1 LFFFFSYKCENAAL
15 MIGKRSSL
23 ISHKEYISRDGSEV
37 YEIYGK
43 FEVFQIE
50 TNRNDEKKIVN
61 EIKNNQNRDNDNNT
75 LILNTSDDYVFDSN
89 LNNKENKQ
97 LNNDK
102 KVANVSI
109 SFRSDPENFNNK
121 GSITICLLTNGL
133 VQVFVNGKLDQEAN
147 LQAANKFEFMILDSG
162 ESQAVRINICSYDEF
177 DSKYS
182 VELSVKNS
190 FVNESEQKFYVSQTL
205 QSDNFA
211 VGIDALK
218 ISNEISDPQGR
229 LNQDNFN

>member
-1 LFFFFSYKCENAAL
+1 

-162 ESQAVRINICSYDEF
+162 ESQAVRINICSYDKF

-190 FVNESEQKFYVSQTL
+190 FVKESKQKFYV
-205 QSDNFA
+205 
-211 VGIDALK
+211 
-218 ISNEISDPQGR
+218 
-229 LNQDNFN
+229 

>member
-1 LFFFFSYKCENAAL
+1 
-15 MIGKRSSL
+15 MIGKKSC
-23 ISHKEYISRDGSEV
+23 IITHKEYISRDGSDV

-43 FEVFQIE
+43 FEVFQIQ
-50 TNRNDEKKIVN
+50 TNRNDVN
-61 EIKNNQNRDNDNNT
+61 EIENNQHRDNDNDT
-75 LILNTSDDYVFDSN
+75 MLNTSDDYVFDSN
-89 LNNKENKQ
+89 LNNKDKKQ
-97 LNNDK
+97 LNSDK

-109 SFRSDPENFNNK
+109 SFRYDPEASNNK
-121 GSITICLLTNGL
+121 GSITLCLLTNGL
-133 VQVFVNGKLDQEAN
+133 VQVFVNGELDQEAN